1 MTKLLVIRFSALG
14 DVAMLAAIVREVAEQ
29 HADVEVTVVSRPFC
43 APLFEG
49 ISGRVHFFPV
59 DPKKGE
65 YKGQKGMWR
74 LFKRLDKEHFDYVC
88 DMHDVLRTKM
98 LRLFFVLAGY
108 KVSHIDK
115 HRALRKRLTAQ
126 GSKKRLMQLPTSF
139 DNYRAALPP
148 ELATQTAR
156 FKEDNTDACFKEDNT
171 DNRDNFFGGSEH
183 PSRIMESDIVS
194 SKLSDGAPLISLAPF
209 AAHGG
214 KIYPLEKMHRVVEI
228 IIERQ
233 PDVKI
238 MLFGG
243 GGKEAELMTAWE
255 KEFPGNVEATS
266 VRLQERRR
274 QEPDFVP
281 MREELRLMRQ
291 SDVMVSMDSGNMHLA
306 SLVGT
311 RVVSIWGATH
321 PMAGFLGWHQDP
333 ADCVQVDLPCRPC
346 SIFGKKPCLRGDM
359 ACMNQITP
367 EMIVDRIFTYKQ

>member
-1 MTKLLVIRFSALG
+1 MKLLVIRFSALG
-14 DVAMLAAIVREVAEQ
+14 DVAMLAAVVREVVEQ
-29 HADVEVTVVSRPFC
+29 HADVDVTVVSRPFC

-88 DMHDVLRTKM
+88 DMHDVLRTKL

-115 HRALRKRLTAQ
+115 HRAMRKRLTAQ
-126 GSKKRLMQLPTSF
+126 GTKKQLIQLPTSF
-139 DNYRAALPP
+139 DNYRAALPQA
-148 ELATQTAR
+148 LAVQTDDKADDVD
-156 FKEDNTDACFKEDNT
+156 KDNSDNK
-171 DNRDNFFGGSEH
+171 DNIFLSGSEH
-183 PSRIMESDIVS
+183 PSRINEVDTLASRP
-194 SKLSDGAPLISLAPF
+194 SDGTLLLSLAPF

-214 KIYPLEKMHRVVEI
+214 KIYPLEKMHRVVELL
-228 IIERQ
+228 IERR
-233 PDVKI
+233 PDIRI

-321 PMAGFLGWHQDP
+321 PMAGFLGWHQSP

-346 SIFGKKPCLRGDM
+346 SIFGKKPCMRGDM

-367 EMIVDRIFTYKQ
+367 ETIVDRIFSY

>member
-1 MTKLLVIRFSALG
+1 
-14 DVAMLAAIVREVAEQ
+14 
-29 HADVEVTVVSRPFC
+29 
-43 APLFEG
+43 
-49 ISGRVHFFPV
+49 
-59 DPKKGE
+59 
-65 YKGQKGMWR
+65 
-74 LFKRLDKEHFDYVC
+74 
-88 DMHDVLRTKM
+88 
-98 LRLFFVLAGY
+98 
-108 KVSHIDK
+108 
-115 HRALRKRLTAQ
+115 
-126 GSKKRLMQLPTSF
+126 
-139 DNYRAALPP
+139 
-148 ELATQTAR
+148 
-156 FKEDNTDACFKEDNT
+156 
-171 DNRDNFFGGSEH
+171 
-183 PSRIMESDIVS
+183 
-194 SKLSDGAPLISLAPF
+194 
-209 AAHGG
+209 
-214 KIYPLEKMHRVVEI
+214 MHRVVEI

-255 KEFPGNVEATS
+255 KEFHGNVEATS

-321 PMAGFLGWHQDP
+321 PKAGFLGWHQSP